1 MFKKILFFEWR
12 FFSRRIAFP
21 IILLLSAGM
30 GLLIATGAR
39 FTFPDTYRNAPFI
52 ISYLT
57 VVGSLICNFVAG
69 MLVAQIVFREKDC
82 RFESILYA
90 LPLDKWTWIAT
101 RFLLVFSITAL
112 SFSLLLT
119 GLLLGNEVFPPADAA
134 MASFHLVHYL
144 QPFLLLALPNIFFCS
159 ALLCTVAWHTNNK
172 IIVYLSGIFLYF
184 AYWTISLFTNS
195 PLMAGNTPVSPESM
209 SIAALLDPYG
219 ISAFFEQTR
228 HWKASERNTRLLSLQ
243 GNLLTN
249 RFLVLALAVLLM
261 GWNLRS
267 FRFQTRSGK
276 RKKTNIQ
283 LMNSTEE
290 SIPPIP
296 YQPVLTVTA
305 GWQYHWQSFRS
316 FVRLDLTFMIK
327 SIPFLLACLGF
338 LFFFGI
344 ETWDDLNGNSRI
356 ANAFPT
362 TGRLVGNLLKSLPLF
377 ALLVLIYFGSEI
389 FWLSKSSR
397 FDALELSS
405 PFSAPARFYGKW
417 VALTTMALLLLAL
430 GISAAVIIQLAKGNV
445 ALDIPLYGSLF
456 YLIGYPLMLAAGI
469 IAATHSLLP
478 GKYLA
483 LAGSALVL
491 AVTGSSL
498 LGFFGIPHPLF
509 RFTSAFQADYS
520 DMTGW
525 SPFLKPFFWKNVF
538 GTGLLLLIFLLAA
551 GQRHLLKPGWLVQ
564 AAAGFSLVLLAIR
577 VPVPG
582 MSTTSREETY
592 NLQENYETRY
602 RKYEN
607 LPQPSITAVNT
618 QIDLFPESCSYQVRG
633 QYQLVNL
640 NETPIDSL
648 LLYQDPDMQDLQ
660 LDLKRTHTAIRDDH
674 FGHRLLVLENPLQPG
689 DSLQLDFRFGYAWP
703 GYKKNHPSNTIVHNG
718 SFIRISNYYPVFG
731 YQSDLEISDALER
744 KKRNLPPA
752 RSLPALEDTSSRQP
766 PERFVHFNS
775 IVSTS
780 TPQTII
786 GVGELLGSWQQANR
800 NYFHYRTDHPI
811 PFRFAVS
818 SAEMA
823 VKKSSHRGYALEA
836 WYHPA
841 HAVNIDHL
849 LENARISLD
858 YCEEN
863 FGRYP
868 FRSLRLVEVS
878 AYAEGSAGT
887 AYPNTIYTSEAFG
900 FRNQVKSDE
909 QRDILTEMVGHE
921 ISHAWWGNT
930 QLTPHWLEGSKLLT
944 ETLAMYTELMVYK
957 TKYGPD
963 ALPERVGIH
972 EDIYLSAR
980 TMEADEAL
988 YKAHPG
994 KAWIFYNKGMVAMY
1008 RLYLLLGEEKINEAL
1023 RLLLRHHAWPQ
1034 QPPTSLDLLEALYQV
1049 SDSTFHAGIDGLLK
1063 SVDLGK

>member
-12 FFSRRIAFP
+12 LFSRRIAFP
-21 IILLLSAGM
+21 ILLLLSVGL

-39 FTFPDTYRNAPFI
+39 FAFPDTNKNAPFI

-69 MLVAQIVFREKDC
+69 ILVAQIVFREKDY

-90 LPLDKWTWIAT
+90 LPLNKWTWIAT

-112 SFSLLLT
+112 SFFLLLT

-134 MASFHLVHYL
+134 MGSFHLVHYL
-144 QPFLLLALPNIFFCS
+144 QPFLILALPNIFFCS
-159 ALLCTVAWHTNNK
+159 ALLCTVAWQTNNK

-195 PLMAGNTPVSPESM
+195 PLMAGNTPVSAESM
-209 SIAALLDPYG
+209 STAALLDPYG

-228 HWKASERNTRLLSLQ
+228 HWKATDRNTRLLSLQ

-249 RFLVLALAVLLM
+249 RLLILALAILLM

-267 FRFQTRSGK
+267 FRFQTRGGK
-276 RKKTNIQ
+276 RKKNSIQ
-283 LMNSTEE
+283 PINSIEVP
-290 SIPPIP
+290 IPPIP
-296 YQPVLTVTA
+296 FQHVITVTA
-305 GWQYHWQSFRS
+305 GWRYHWLSFLS

-327 SIPFLLACLGF
+327 SISFLLACLGF

-356 ANAFPT
+356 ADAFPT
-362 TGRLVGNLLKSLPLF
+362 TGRMVSNLLKSLPLF

-389 FWLSKSSR
+389 SWLSKSSR
-397 FDALELSS
+397 FDAMELSS
-405 PFSAPARFYGKW
+405 PFSAPVRFYSKW
-417 VALTTMALLLLAL
+417 VALTIMALLLMAL

-445 ALDIPLYGSLF
+445 APDIPLYGSLF
-456 YLIGYPLMLAAGI
+456 YLIGYPLMLASGI
-469 IAATHSLLP
+469 ITTVHALLP
-478 GKYLA
+478 DKYLA
-483 LAGSALVL
+483 LAVAALVL
-491 AVTGSSL
+491 AITGTSL
-498 LGFFGIPHPLF
+498 LGFFGIQHPLV

-525 SPFLKPFFWKNVF
+525 SPFLKPFFWRNVF
-538 GTGLLLLIFLLAA
+538 GTGFLLLLFLVAA
-551 GQRHLLKPGWLVQ
+551 SQRHLLKPGWVVQ
-564 AAAGFSLVLLAIR
+564 AAAGLSLMLLATW
-577 VPVPG
+577 VLGPG
-582 MSTTSREETY
+582 LSTTSRKETFT
-592 NLQENYETRY
+592 LQENYETRY

-607 LPQPSITAVNT
+607 LPQPSITSVNT
-618 QIDLFPESCSYQVRG
+618 EIDLFPESYSYRVRG
-633 QYQLVNL
+633 QYHLVNY

-660 LDLKRTHTAIRDDH
+660 LDLKRAHTAIPEEY
-674 FGHRLLVLENPLQPG
+674 FGYRLLVLENPLQPG
-689 DSLQLDFRFGYAWP
+689 DSIQLDFRFGYTWP
-703 GYKKNHPSNTIVHNG
+703 GYKKNHPSNTIVPNG

-731 YQSDLEISDALER
+731 YQSDLEISDTLER

-752 RSLPALEDTSSRQP
+752 RPLPALEDTNTRQP
-766 PERFVHFNS
+766 PERFIHFNS
-775 IVSTS
+775 IVST
-780 TPQTII
+780 TAPQTII
-786 GVGELLGSWQQANR
+786 GVGELLGSWQQDNR
-800 NYFHYRTDHPI
+800 NYFHYRADHPI

-823 VKKSSHRGYALEA
+823 VKKSSHRGYSLEA

-841 HAVNIDHL
+841 HAANIDHL
-849 LENARISLD
+849 LENARLSLD

-868 FRSLRLVEVS
+868 LRSLRLVEVS
-878 AYAEGSAGT
+878 SYAEGSAGT
-887 AYPNTIYTSEAFG
+887 AYPNTIYISEAFG
-900 FRNQVKSDE
+900 FRNQVKSDP

-921 ISHAWWGNT
+921 TSHTWWGNT
-930 QLTPHWLEGSKLLT
+930 QLTPHWQEGSKLLT

-980 TMEADEAL
+980 TMEVDEAL
-988 YKAHPG
+988 YKAHPE

-1008 RLYLLLGEEKINEAL
+1008 QLYLLLGEEKINEAL
-1023 RLLLRHHAWPQ
+1023 CVLLRKHAWPQ

-1049 SDSTFHAGIDGLLK
+1049 SDSSLHAGIDGLLK